1 MLEEL
6 KLIVEDMEED
16 KEPRPYGFSARL
28 IKVCWDTVHKD
39 LLKMVLKSQH
49 CEKLGDN
56 TNSTFLNLI
65 PKVKDV
71 IYFDRFS
78 LISLCNIGY
87 KINTKIMDKR

>member
-16 KEPRPYGFSARL
+16 KAPELDRFSARL

-39 LLKMVLKSQH
+39 LHKMVLKYQQ
-49 CEKLGDN
+49 CEKIVAS
-56 TNSTFLNLI
+56 TNLDFLALI
-65 PKVKDV
+65 PKETNVV
-71 IYFDRFS
+71 SFNIFQP
-78 LISLCNIGY
+78 ISLCNIGY